1 MWRFF
6 LLLSAVLPLC
16 CQELDLDGYIRL
28 LKLAPGT
35 SIESKVKALDDLG
48 ITLSR
53 RGMRELLLRSTSPVA
68 PSYAAPVYATP
79 QLRSSDGQGK
89 YLGNLNSNR
98 FDPDSISNPFG
109 RYGSPYSPDSV
120 NNPYGQYGS
129 PYSPYSARNP
139 YATQAPSIV
148 TSQGKYLG
156 KFSTNPYD
164 PDSVSNPFGR
174 YGSPYSP
181 DSINNPF
188 GQYGS
193 PFSPNSVRNPYA
205 PVAPGL
211 PKLPALP
218 RLPGLPFSPG
228 R

>member
-1 MWRFF
+1 MRCICLFF
-6 LLLSAVLPLC
+6 GAVLPLC

-28 LKLAPGT
+28 LKIAPGT

-53 RGMRELLLRSTSPVA
+53 TGMRELLSRSARLSDPA
-68 PSYAAPVYATP
+68 YGSP
-79 QLRSSDGQGK
+79 QLRSSDRQGK
-89 YLGNLNSNR
+89 YLGNLNSNP
-98 FDPDSISNPFG
+98 FDPDSVSNPFG

-129 PYSPYSARNP
+129 PYSPYSAWNP
-139 YATQAPSIV
+139 YATQAPAIV
-148 TSQGKYLG
+148 TPQGRYLG
-156 KFSTNPYD
+156 KLSTNPYD

-205 PVAPGL
+205 PATPSF
-211 PKLPALP
+211 PKLPTLP
-218 RLPGLPFSPG
+218 SLPGFPSST
-228 R
+228 RR